1 VIFNCFAYS
10 CSGTPNFLAIAT
22 CEGVSLTTLRPTLAV
37 DLDAEATFCTAVFIG
52 LVLVVPNLWGKS
64 TFILRSIS
72 HNIHQ
77 IEDHNPLLLLVFG
90 AN

>member
-22 CEGVSLTTLRPTLAV
+22 CEGVSLNTLRPTLAV
-37 DLDAEATFCTAVFIG
+37 DLDAEATFCTPVFVG
-52 LVLVVPNLWGKS
+52 LVLVVPNLWGNS

-72 HNIHQ
+72 S
-77 IEDHNPLLLLVFG
+77 
-90 AN
+90 